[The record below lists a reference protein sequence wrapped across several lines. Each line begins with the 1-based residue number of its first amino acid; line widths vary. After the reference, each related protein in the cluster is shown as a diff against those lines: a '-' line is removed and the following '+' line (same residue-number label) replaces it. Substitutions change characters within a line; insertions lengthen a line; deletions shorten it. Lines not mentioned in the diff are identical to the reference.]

1 MKYFFLTFSCLAAF
15 AITAAAQNSKQSTA
29 FIMFLSLCLF
39 LLCSVPSGNPK
50 QTDDWCT

>member
-1 MKYFFLTFSCLAAF
+1 MEFNVKSYTVLSA
-15 AITAAAQNSKQSTA
+15 AITAAAQISKQSTA
-29 FIMFLSLCLF
+29 FIMSLSLCLF